1 MNHIKQRSTKTNSW
15 AETADATMSAT
26 MGATMGRK
34 TLQQLTTH
42 KDAFL
47 APAGPLETGT
57 PERTTFLKT

>member
-15 AETADATMSAT
+15 AETADAT

-57 PERTTFLKT
+57 AERTTF

>member
-34 TLQQLTTH
+34 TLQQQLTTTH

-57 PERTTFLKT
+57 DERTPF